1 VNVRRC
7 LGVGVGLLGPGDGKL
22 ELVVAQ
28 ALYANLISTFMV
40 RDLQLFSDID

>member
-1 VNVRRC
+1 
-7 LGVGVGLLGPGDGKL
+7 
-22 ELVVAQ
+22 VVAQ